1 MTPRPGRLFVE
12 PQAPSSRLAIGD
24 SPPPQGNDMADH
36 GHADPMSL
44 VSQLDARPEAVS
56 AHCVHCSL
64 AVEVIPAAGTPL
76 RRGLHPGA
84 EVS

>member
-44 VSQLDARPEAVS
+44 VSQLDARTEAVS

-64 AVEVIPAAGTPL
+64 AVGVSRRPAPATSRASP
-76 RRGLHPGA
+76 RSRG
-84 EVS
+84 S